1 MEAPVQ
7 LHTLHMPKSGPG
19 DLEIGGMRE
28 VKVSSPSIEFSVKET
43 RVVHNA

>member
-1 MEAPVQ
+1 MSV
-7 LHTLHMPKSGPG
+7 LMTLS